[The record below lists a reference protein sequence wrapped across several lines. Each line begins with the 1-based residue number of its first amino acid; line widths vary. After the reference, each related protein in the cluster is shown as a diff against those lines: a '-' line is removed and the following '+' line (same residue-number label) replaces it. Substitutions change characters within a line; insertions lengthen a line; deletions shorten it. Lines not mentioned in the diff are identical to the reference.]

1 MVTYP
6 VALGG
11 EQGKLLLLMDTWQ
24 DRLGEHHPERSEAIV
39 ELRAI
44 LLRGL
49 KSSLSGRHRED
60 SANLEDIAQ
69 KALLKILENL
79 GTYQGRGKFTSWAL
93 AITIRVAYNDIR
105 ARHWNNVSLDYLKE
119 QAGDSIPEES
129 VSSASPDVEA
139 QKKDSLELVRRM
151 IQTDLTTRQQDVL
164 LAALNGMPQEEIA
177 SQMGTNR
184 NNVYKLFHDGRKA
197 LKRAMEQ
204 RGYSRDMLYD
214 SPDTGTYDQTYA
226 QTYVEG
232 GHS

>member
-1 MVTYP
+1 
-6 VALGG
+6 
-11 EQGKLLLLMDTWQ
+11 MDTWQ
-24 DRLGEHHPERSEAIV
+24 DRLEENHPERSEAIL
-39 ELRAI
+39 ELRVI

-79 GTYQGRGKFTSWAL
+79 STYQGRGKFTSWAL

-119 QAGDSIPEES
+119 QAGGSIPEEIVTNS
-129 VSSASPDVEA
+129 SPDREA
-139 QKKDSLELVRRM
+139 QNKDSIELIHRI
-151 IQTDLTTRQQDVL
+151 IQTDLTARQQDVL

-177 SQMGTNR
+177 SQMETSR

-204 RGYSRDMLYD
+204 RGYNKDMLYD
-214 SPDTGTYDQTYA
+214 SADTGTYGQTYA

-232 GHS
+232 RSS